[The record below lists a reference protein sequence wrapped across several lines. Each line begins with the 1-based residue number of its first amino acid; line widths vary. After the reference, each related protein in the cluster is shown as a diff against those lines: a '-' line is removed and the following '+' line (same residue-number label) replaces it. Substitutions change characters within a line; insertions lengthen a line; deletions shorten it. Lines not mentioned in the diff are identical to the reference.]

1 MQKILPSLVLMLV
14 CAVVC
19 GLLAAANAVTKD
31 KIAQAEAEKVQ
42 KSLTAVFGEDT
53 YTELEN
59 TAEDITAVEYITAV
73 YENSK
78 GMLIFDVTA
87 DGYAK
92 GGIRA
97 LIGINP
103 DGTVASVGIV
113 SLSETPG
120 LGTKINDPA
129 YLSKY
134 TGIVGVKE
142 APDAISGATYSSK
155 GLKRAVDTA
164 LTAFAQQKE
173 VQ

>member
-1 MQKILPSLVLMLV
+1 MLV
-14 CAVVC
+14 CAAVC
-19 GLLAAANAVTKD
+19 GLLAAANSVTKD

-59 TAEDITAVEYITAV
+59 TAEDITAV

>member
-42 KSLTAVFGEDT
+42 KSLTAVFGKDT

-59 TAEDITAVEYITAV
+59 TAEDITAV

>member
-42 KSLTAVFGEDT
+42 KSLTAVFGEGT
-53 YTELEN
+53 YTELET
-59 TAEDITAVEYITAV
+59 TAEDITAM
-73 YENSK
+73 YENSE

-92 GGIRA
+92 GGIRV
-97 LIGINP
+97 LIGVNP
-103 DGTVASVGIV
+103 DGTVAGVGIV

-129 YLSKY
+129 YLAKY
-134 TGIVGVKE
+134 EGVAEAKD

-155 GLKRAVDTA
+155 GLKNAVEAA
-164 LTAFAQQKE
+164 LAAYAQQKE

>member
-19 GLLAAANAVTKD
+19 GLLAAANLVTKD

-42 KSLTAVFGEDT
+42 KSLISVFGEDI
-53 YTELEN
+53 YTEMEN
-59 TAEDITAVEYITAV
+59 TVEGITAV
-73 YENSK
+73 YQNSE
-78 GMLIFDVTA
+78 GMLIYDITA

-97 LIGINP
+97 LIGVNP
-103 DGTVASVGIV
+103 DGKVASVGIV
-113 SLSETPG
+113 SLTETPG
-120 LGTKINDPA
+120 LGTKIGDPA
-129 YLSKY
+129 YLAKY
-134 TGIVGVKE
+134 EGTQGMKD

-155 GLKRAVDTA
+155 GLRNAVDLA
-164 LTAFAQQKE
+164 VSAFHRKKE

>member
-59 TAEDITAVEYITAV
+59 TAEDITAV

>member
-1 MQKILPSLVLMLV
+1 MQKIIPSLVLMLV

-59 TAEDITAVEYITAV
+59 TAEDITAV

-164 LTAFAQQKE
+164 LMAFAQQKE

>member
-14 CAVVC
+14 CAAVC
-19 GLLAAANAVTKD
+19 GLLAAANSVTKD

-59 TAEDITAVEYITAV
+59 TAEDITAV

>member
-53 YTELEN
+53 YTEIDN
-59 TAEDITAVEYITAV
+59 TAENITAV

>member
-19 GLLAAANAVTKD
+19 GLLAAANTVTKD

-59 TAEDITAVEYITAV
+59 TAEDITAV

-164 LTAFAQQKE
+164 LTAFSQQKE
-173 VQ
+173 AQ

>member
-31 KIAQAEAEKVQ
+31 KIVQAEAEKVQ

-53 YTELEN
+53 YTEIEN
-59 TAEDITAVEYITAV
+59 TAENVTAV

-78 GMLIFDVTA
+78 GMLIFDITA

-97 LIGINP
+97 LIGVNP
-103 DGTVASVGIV
+103 DGTITSVGIV

-134 TGIVGVKE
+134 AGVSDPAN

-155 GLKRAVDTA
+155 GLKNAVSTA
-164 LTAFAQQKE
+164 LTAFAQYKE

>member
-31 KIAQAEAEKVQ
+31 KIVQAEAEKVQ

-53 YTELEN
+53 YTEIEN
-59 TAEDITAVEYITAV
+59 TAENITAV

-78 GMLIFDVTA
+78 GMLIFDITS

-97 LIGINP
+97 LIGVNP

-134 TGIVGVKE
+134 AGVSDMAN
-142 APDAISGATYSSK
+142 APDAISGATYSSN
-155 GLKRAVDTA
+155 GLKNAVNAA
-164 LTAFAQQKE
+164 LTAFAQHKE

>member
-1 MQKILPSLVLMLV
+1 MQKTLPSLILMLV

-19 GLLAAANAVTKD
+19 GLLAAANMVTKD

-59 TAEDITAVEYITAV
+59 TVEGITAV
-73 YENSK
+73 YQKSD
-78 GMLIFDVTA
+78 GLMIYDITA

-97 LIGINP
+97 LIGVNAE
-103 DGTVASVGIV
+103 GTVASVGIV
-113 SLSETPG
+113 SLAETPG

-129 YLSKY
+129 YLAQYEGTQGAKD
-134 TGIVGVKE
+134 

-155 GLKRAVDTA
+155 GLRNAVDLA
-164 LTAFAQQKE
+164 IHAFHQTKE

>member
-31 KIAQAEAEKVQ
+31 KIVQAEAEKVQ

-59 TAEDITAVEYITAV
+59 TAEDITAV

>member
-59 TAEDITAVEYITAV
+59 TAEDITAV

-164 LTAFAQQKE
+164 LTAFAQKKE